1 MKKSITRIGALL
13 LVLAL
18 LVSAAPFALADETIQ
33 ITGPTSVKVG
43 ESIELSAN
51 YSGEAEVSW
60 GLSGSAASGE
70 EKDGKYLVT
79 GNTAGDA
86 VVTASATDE
95 SGTVVAKGEHK
106 ITVEPAAETTGKLT
120 ISGGNQEIE
129 YGDSLTLSA
138 VDAEGKPVT
147 GVTWESSN
155 SEVATI
161 DPSSG
166 AVTTEGVGQTI
177 ITAKPAEGESASIQ
191 LEVTKKTLTVQITN
205 VPSSVE
211 VGDSVT
217 LGVSLGVE
225 GLKPETETWESDKK
239 DVIFVDA
246 AGKIEAKTSGKA
258 KISVT
263 VTLSE
268 ADHALYTLAN
278 DGKAESEISV
288 GGVVLDVKLADKVE
302 RLKSVTLTPSVSG
315 LPENAVVNYTFKPV
329 SGISSCSGG
338 VSVTPTSASNDR
350 YKGAVSVQGT
360 SVGVAAITVSAVVSG
375 NNDIKIDPVTVY
387 IGVYDTHTVKA
398 STDTWKIKF
407 SDTGVLKTLYKGN
420 GSNVAKERSLISVLG
435 ANNGEYIKVTV
446 TDGKNVGSLSGNS
459 SNGWEQVVNCPLTFT
474 AIRNGTV
481 KATYTV
487 AAYRDKTYYV
497 VSEGT
502 LELTIGDA
510 EGDIEY
516 DLGSNG
522 KVTFDESD
530 FVRFWNDNKSANRY
544 TGSLSY
550 VMFDIT
556 TSVPYYGILY
566 TTSSASKVVTTSHRA
581 RYNYSATNNNL
592 YCDLDQVTYVVDTKN
607 YEGLTDTVP
616 FTAYNDKGDGIS
628 GIIVINLGEGDATTI
643 TSRGVAFGAGGITEI
658 IEANYKAATGKDL
671 DYLTFSSV
679 SASSGKLFYNFSN
692 ILNSTPVTTKYEFYV
707 DPTGTQMD
715 LDKVAFVPRAG
726 LYGEVSIK
734 YTGYDVNGK
743 NSYEGKITFKV
754 TQKTKSAVF
763 SDVTASSYSWAAD
776 SVDFLYYEEVAN
788 GSNGKYNPKS
798 NITRGDFMLML
809 YRAFLE
815 EDYEDHNVTSNFPD
829 VVKGTT
835 SYSKETYQAVGVAKY
850 LGIAQGSNGKYNPTS
865 YITREEAMT
874 LIYRTLDEVGYSM
887 SYTVSTSTSSFSDYS
902 SVSSYARAAIKDLI
916 GHGVVI
922 GTNGKIQPKSNIT
935 RAEMAVILHR
945 VLTY

>member
-18 LVSAAPFALADETIQ
+18 LVSVAPFALAADAINISGESQVKVEETITLSTDYSGTEKVQ
-33 ITGPTSVKVG
+33 WSMSGDGATGEESTDSTRYTVTGETAGTTVTVTASVTENGETISDTHEIHVVAAEAAKPTLTITGANTLEYSKTAAFTAAMSDGSSTEGIVWRSSDSAVADVSETGVVTAKAATGTATISAQVGETKSNEITVTVTKMKVTPQIDGVPAAMNLTDKDKTLSVSFTEVEDLEPTSVIWT
-43 ESIELSAN
+43 SS
-51 YSGEAEVSW
+51 
-60 GLSGSAASGE
+60 
-70 EKDGKYLVT
+70 
-79 GNTAGDA
+79 DA
-86 VVTASATDE
+86 TKLAVDD
-95 SGTVVAKGEHK
+95 KGVLTPK
-106 ITVEPAAETTGKLT
+106 ATGK
-120 ISGGNQEIE
+120 
-129 YGDSLTLSA
+129 
-138 VDAEGKPVT
+138 
-147 GVTWESSN
+147 
-155 SEVATI
+155 ATI
-161 DPSSG
+161 
-166 AVTTEGVGQTI
+166 
-177 ITAKPAEGESASIQ
+177 TA
-191 LEVTKKTLTVQITN
+191 
-205 VPSSVE
+205 
-211 VGDSVT
+211 
-217 LGVSLGVE
+217 
-225 GLKPETETWESDKK
+225 
-239 DVIFVDA
+239 
-246 AGKIEAKTSGKA
+246 
-258 KISVT
+258 T
-263 VTLSE
+263 VTLTN
-268 ADHALYTLAN
+268 DLYELKTNSATS
-278 DGKAESEISV
+278 SEITV
-288 GGVVLDVKLADKVE
+288 GGVVLSVSAPASVE
-302 RLKSVTLTPSVSG
+302 RRDSITLVPTVNG
-315 LPENAVVNYTFKPV
+315 LSSDAVVNYTFDYKSSDSGKVTGASSSV
-329 SGISSCSGG
+329 S
-338 VSVTPTSASNDR
+338 TSN
-350 YKGAVSVQGT
+350 KGAVSVLGS
-360 SVGVAAITVSAVVSG
+360 SVGVASVKVTASVA
-375 NNDIKIDPVTVY
+375 NNSDIKIDPVTVH
-387 IGVYDTHTVKA
+387 IGVYETHTVEA
-398 STDTWKIKF
+398 STDSWKLKL
-407 SDTGVLKTLYKGN
+407 SEVGALKTLYKDN
-420 GSNVAKERSLISVLG
+420 GSNTASRNSLMNALG
-435 ANNGEYIKVTV
+435 AADGTYIKF
-446 TDGKNVGSLSGNS
+446 DIIEGKNVGSFSSGSGWVSVNNS
-459 SNGWEQVVNCPLTFT
+459 ALTFT
-474 AIRNGTV
+474 AVRSGTV
-481 KATYTV
+481 TAEYTV
-487 AAYRDKTYYV
+487 AWADSKTKTDHV
-497 VSEGT
+497 VAEGT
-502 LELTIGDA
+502 LKLTVGDG

-522 KVTFDESD
+522 KVTFDEKD
-530 FVRFWNDNKSANRY
+530 FVSFWNDNKSANKY

-550 VMFDIT
+550 VKFDIT

-566 TTSSASKVVTTSHRA
+566 TTSSASKVVTTSHKA
-581 RYNYSATNNNL
+581 YYNYSATNNNY

-607 YEGLTDTVP
+607 YDGLTDTVP

-628 GIIVINLGEGDATTI
+628 GIIVINLGEGDAATI

-815 EDYEDHNVTSNFPD
+815 EDYGNYNVTTNFPD

-835 SYSKETYQAVGVAKY
+835 SYSKETYQAVGVAKH

>member
-51 YSGEAEVSW
+51 YSGEAKVSW
-60 GLSGSAASGE
+60 SLSGSAASGE
-70 EKDGKYLVT
+70 EKDGKYIVT

-86 VVTASATDE
+86 VVTASASDE
-95 SGTVVAKGEHK
+95 SGTVVATGQQK
-106 ITVEPAAETTGKLT
+106 ITVEPAAVIPGQLT
-120 ISGGNQEIE
+120 ISGGNKVALGETLP
-129 YGDSLTLSA
+129 LTASDAAGTPVADATWTSTNEA
-138 VDAEGKPVT
+138 VATVAGGVVTPVSVGKTTIKAATADAEGSV
-147 GVTWESSN
+147 E
-155 SEVATI
+155 I
-161 DPSSG
+161 
-166 AVTTEGVGQTI
+166 
-177 ITAKPAEGESASIQ
+177 
-191 LEVTKKTLTVQITN
+191 EVTKKTVTASITGAPSSMKVGDTAQLSLVLDVAEVKAASVQWTSSD
-205 VPSSVE
+205 PSVE
-211 VGDSVT
+211 VDSAT
-217 LGVSLGVE
+217 
-225 GLKPETETWESDKK
+225 
-239 DVIFVDA
+239 
-246 AGKIEAKTSGKA
+246 GKITAKAGGTGKA
-258 KISVT
+258 TIT
-263 VTLSE
+263 AAVTLSQE
-268 ADHALYTLAN
+268 DRAKYSLAN
-278 DGKAESEISV
+278 DGKAVAEITV
-288 GGVVLDVKLADKVE
+288 GTVVLSVNLAKNVE

-315 LPENAVVNYTFKPV
+315 LPENAVVNYTFTP
-329 SGISSCSGG
+329 SNIPSCSGG
-338 VSVTPTSASNDR
+338 VSVTPTSASNDQ

-407 SDTGVLKTLYKGN
+407 SDTGVLKTLYKDN
-420 GSNVAKERSLISVLG
+420 GSNVAKQRSLINALG
-435 ANNGEYIKVTV
+435 ANNGEFIKVTV
-446 TDGKNVGSLSGNS
+446 TDGKNVGSFSGNS
-459 SNGWEQVVNCPLTFT
+459 STGWESVDNCPLTFT

-530 FVRFWNDNKSANRY
+530 FVRFWNDNKSANKY

-550 VMFDIT
+550 VKFDIT
-556 TSVPYYGILY
+556 NSVPYYGILY

-581 RYNYSATNNNL
+581 YYNYSSTNNNY

-607 YEGLTDTVP
+607 YQGLTDTVP
-616 FTAYNDKGDGIS
+616 FTAYNEKGDGIS
-628 GIIVINLGEGDATTI
+628 GIIVIHLGDGEATSI

-763 SDVTASSYSWAAD
+763 SDVTATSYSWAAD

-815 EDYEDHNVTSNFPD
+815 EDYGNYNVTTNFPD

-835 SYSKETYQAVGVAKY
+835 SYPATPCHAVGLAQY
-850 LGIAQGSNGKYNPTS
+850 LGIAQGSNGKYNPKA

-887 SYTVSTSTSSFSDYS
+887 SYTVSTSTSRFSDYS
-902 SVSSYARAAIKDLI
+902 SVSSYAKAAIKDLI

>member
-268 ADHALYTLAN
+268 ADQALYTLAN

-315 LPENAVVNYTFKPV
+315 LPENAVVNYTFTPV
-329 SGISSCSGG
+329 SGIPSGSGG
-338 VSVTPTSASNDR
+338 VSVTPTSVSNDK

-375 NNDIKIDPVTVY
+375 NNDIEIDPVTVH

-407 SDTGVLKTLYKGN
+407 SDTGVLKTLYKDN
-420 GSNVAKERSLISVLG
+420 GSNVAKERSLINALG
-435 ANNGEYIKVTV
+435 ANNGDYIKVTV
-446 TDGKNVGSLSGNS
+446 TDGRNVGSFSGNS

-481 KATYTV
+481 RATYTV
-487 AAYRDKTYYV
+487 AAYRDNTYYV

-530 FVRFWNDNKSANRY
+530 FVRFWNDNKSANKY

-581 RYNYSATNNNL
+581 YYNYSSTNHNY

-628 GIIVINLGEGDATTI
+628 GVIVINLGEGDAATI
-643 TSRGVAFGAGGITEI
+643 TSRGVAFGTGGITEI

-679 SASSGKLFYNFSN
+679 SASTGKLFYNFSN
-692 ILNSTPVTTKYEFYV
+692 VLNSTLVTSKYEFYV
-707 DPTGTQMD
+707 EPTGTQMD

-763 SDVTASSYSWAAD
+763 SDVTATSYSWAAD

-815 EDYEDHNVTSNFPD
+815 EDYGNYNVTSNFPD